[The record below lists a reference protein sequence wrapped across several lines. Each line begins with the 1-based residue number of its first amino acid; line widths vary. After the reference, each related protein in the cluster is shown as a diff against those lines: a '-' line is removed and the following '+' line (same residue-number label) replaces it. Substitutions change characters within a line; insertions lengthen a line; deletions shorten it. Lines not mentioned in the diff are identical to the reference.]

1 MYAPQSWPFLLVS
14 FCLPPLMGVDIT
26 TYRAAIGVFYSATH
40 RSLSLPKLKIRFNF
54 SFKLCC
60 ALSTFALLAL
70 GGFLKHDKF
79 TFYKIILLMICMD
92 IHPNPGPNN
101 TNTIHTLDILHLNT
115 RSIRNKMNSIS
126 DLSESY
132 QILCFSETHLD
143 DTIDSS
149 LLLIEG
155 FDNPLRKDRTR
166 NGGGVMVYI
175 SSILNYKI
183 RPDLENQRLETIW
196 FEIKLKSQ
204 IILFCCYYRSDF
216 NSSQSTFIR
225 ELQPSIEQALDY
237 TPNVILLGDIN
248 VDFLNLSNY
257 EILDCLTLFNLSNV
271 INEPTRV
278 SGNSSTLIDPILVSD
293 ACRVLDAGTISVDN
307 SISDHKATFVSVKT
321 ETPLLKSYTREV
333 WNYKNANFEELNEK
347 IRQHVWDHLIR
358 NTISVDEACANFTEA
373 FIQLCE
379 SSIPRK
385 KVIIRPS
392 DRPWFNSELRHN
404 IRLRDRLRRK
414 ALKTNNNQD
423 KIRYKTQRNRV
434 NNIKKH
440 AKETYMNNYEDL
452 ILNQSCGSK
461 ATPLRKL
468 FNLSLQK
475 KSFPILWKLAH
486 VMPIFKKGDKSQT
499 NNYRPISLVSCVGKA
514 FERVIFK
521 HVYNHLITNSL
532 IYQYQSGFLPGHSTV
547 HHLIE
552 LVHNTCLALE
562 KYEMNCQIFCD
573 ISKAFDRVWHRGLLL
588 KLKNYGIDGNLLVWF
603 EDYLKNRNQKV
614 FINNTFST
622 QKPISAGVPQGSVLG
637 PLLFLIYINDI
648 SDDLTGLARLFADDT
663 SLSYSSADI
672 RQIELIL
679 NEDLRKLSEWARKWC
694 LFIFK

>member
-1 MYAPQSWPFLLVS
+1 MFLLCAMHLSISACSSRYGS

-26 TYRAAIGVFYSATH
+26 TYRAAFGVFCSATH
-40 RSLSLPKLKIRFNF
+40 RSLSLPKLTIRFNF

-92 IHPNPGPNN
+92 IHQNPGPNN

-115 RSIRNKMNSIS
+115 RSNRNKMNSIS

-132 QILCFSETHLD
+132 QILCFSETQLD

-216 NSSQSTFIR
+216 NSSQSTFIM
-225 ELQPSIEQALDY
+225 ELQPSIEKALDY

-278 SGNSSTLIDPILVSD
+278 SGNSSTLIDTILVSD

-307 SISDHKATFVSVKT
+307 SISDNKATFVSVKT

-333 WNYKNANFEELNEK
+333 WNYNNSNFEELNEK
-347 IRQHVWDHLIR
+347 IRQHDWDHLIR
-358 NTISVDEACANFTEA
+358 DTISVDEACANFTEA

-392 DRPWFNSELRHN
+392 DRPCFNSELRHN
-404 IRLRDRLRRK
+404 IRLRDRLGRK
-414 ALKTNNNQD
+414 ALKTNSIQD
-423 KIRYKTQRNRV
+423 KIRYKTQRNRA
-434 NNIKKH
+434 NNFKNTQKKH
-440 AKETYMNNYEDL
+440 IIYMNNYEDL
-452 ILNQSCGSK
+452 ILNQSCGRKTFWQLMGRFSGKQSK
-461 ATPLRKL
+461 TSIIPPLETPNDSYAFTDLEKANLLNDYFCSISTIDDSNINLPEFNIRTESLLLNVNTETSEVIDILSNLQLNKAIGPDGISHRMLKHTCHSIATPLRKL

-475 KSFPILWKLAH
+475 KSFPILWKLAQ
-486 VMPIFKKGDKSQT
+486 VMPI
-499 NNYRPISLVSCVGKA
+499 
-514 FERVIFK
+514 
-521 HVYNHLITNSL
+521 
-532 IYQYQSGFLPGHSTV
+532 TV
-547 HHLIE
+547 
-552 LVHNTCLALE
+552 
-562 KYEMNCQIFCD
+562 D
-573 ISKAFDRVWHRGLLL
+573 
-588 KLKNYGIDGNLLVWF
+588 
-603 EDYLKNRNQKV
+603 
-614 FINNTFST
+614 
-622 QKPISAGVPQGSVLG
+622 
-637 PLLFLIYINDI
+637 LFP
-648 SDDLTGLARLFADDT
+648 
-663 SLSYSSADI
+663 
-672 RQIELIL
+672 
-679 NEDLRKLSEWARKWC
+679 
-694 LFIFK
+694 